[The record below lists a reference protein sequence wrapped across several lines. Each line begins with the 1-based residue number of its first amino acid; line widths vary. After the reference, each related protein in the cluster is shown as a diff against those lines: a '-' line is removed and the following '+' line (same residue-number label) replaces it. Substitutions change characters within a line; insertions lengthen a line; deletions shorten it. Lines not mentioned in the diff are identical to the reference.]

1 MSIKDITV
9 VITSFRSENKIL
21 RCIKSL
27 GTELSIIVVEN
38 SNDQALKEN
47 LKEIT
52 QILSAS

>member
-9 VITSFRSENKIL
+9 VITSFRSEKKIL

-38 SNDQALKEN
+38 SNDQALKEK
-47 LKEIT
+47 L
-52 QILSAS
+52 